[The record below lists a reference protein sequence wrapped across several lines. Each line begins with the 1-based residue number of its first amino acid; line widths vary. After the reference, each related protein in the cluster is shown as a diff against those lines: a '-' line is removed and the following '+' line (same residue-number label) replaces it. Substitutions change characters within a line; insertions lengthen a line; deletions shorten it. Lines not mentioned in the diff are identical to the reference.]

1 VPTRKTVLLISS
13 DIRVRAA
20 VIPHANILHLKV
32 DNLASLPAQSDD
44 RQTRLRHEYRVLL
57 GFILMAIGL
66 AMTGRGP
73 RSRVFRSQIALA
85 LMIGG
90 TILVCFGIYLK
101 PPLLP

>member
-1 VPTRKTVLLISS
+1 MTDKLVFGMNT
-13 DIRVRAA
+13 
-20 VIPHANILHLKV
+20 
-32 DNLASLPAQSDD
+32 ASL
-44 RQTRLRHEYRVLL
+44 LC
-57 GFILMAIGL
+57 FILIAIGL
-66 AMTGRGP
+66 AMTGRGNAWP

>member
-1 VPTRKTVLLISS
+1 MTDKLVFGMNT
-13 DIRVRAA
+13 
-20 VIPHANILHLKV
+20 
-32 DNLASLPAQSDD
+32 AS
-44 RQTRLRHEYRVLL
+44 LL
-57 GFILMAIGL
+57 GFILIAIGL

>member
-1 VPTRKTVLLISS
+1 MNT
-13 DIRVRAA
+13 
-20 VIPHANILHLKV
+20 
-32 DNLASLPAQSDD
+32 AS
-44 RQTRLRHEYRVLL
+44 LL

>member
-1 VPTRKTVLLISS
+1 MTDKLVFGMNT
-13 DIRVRAA
+13 
-20 VIPHANILHLKV
+20 
-32 DNLASLPAQSDD
+32 AS
-44 RQTRLRHEYRVLL
+44 LL
-57 GFILMAIGL
+57 GFILIAIGL
-66 AMTGRGP
+66 AMTCRGP

>member
-1 VPTRKTVLLISS
+1 MTDKLVFGMNT
-13 DIRVRAA
+13 
-20 VIPHANILHLKV
+20 
-32 DNLASLPAQSDD
+32 AS
-44 RQTRLRHEYRVLL
+44 LL